1 VTIAL
6 LTLALAVP
14 VALYVLWPLLARRA
28 APAATPADDARG
40 VLEGEKVLALQALRE
55 LAWDHQAG
63 LLSDDDHAELTA
75 RYEARATAI
84 LRRLDALGP
93 APAPAPPVARPAV
106 AAPARARL
114 PWTQRPAVLTGG
126 AVAVLLFGVAL
137 GALAVRHT
145 APDPA
150 AGGPMGA
157 PGGPTAPPGGPMA
170 PPEPAAGGSGRGP
183 LPKEM
188 LEGMLRAAHQA
199 LDAGQFAEAIAAY
212 KAVLKRE
219 PRNVEAI
226 THLGV
231 ILAQAGHVD
240 PALEAFDRAL
250 AIDPNYA
257 HALWDKAHLLFEQRG
272 DYAGAIAAWE
282 RFVAVGPAGADRDQ
296 ALTRIR
302 EARARLASGPAAGAM
317 PPKR

>member
-14 VALYVLWPLLARRA
+14 IAVYVLWPLLARRP
-28 APAATPADDARG
+28 APAAAPVDDTRG

-93 APAPAPPVARPAV
+93 APAPPVAPRAV
-106 AAPARARL
+106 AAPRRARL

-126 AVAVLLFGVAL
+126 AAAVLLFGVAL

-150 AGGPMGA
+150 AGGPMA
-157 PGGPTAPPGGPMA
+157 AAGGPMTA
-170 PPEPAAGGSGRGP
+170 PEPTAGGSARGP

-199 LDAGQFAEAIAAY
+199 LDAGQYAEAIAAY

-219 PRNVEAI
+219 PKNVDAI

-240 PALEAFDRAL
+240 GALNAFDQAL

-282 RFVAVGPAGADRDQ
+282 RFVAVGPEGPDRDQ

-302 EARARLASGPAAGAM
+302 EARARLASGPAAGS
-317 PPKR
+317 PPAKR